1 MIRRSDDT
9 EETLRKRLESY
20 YTQTKP
26 LVDFYKQNG
35 LHRCI
40 DASKSSEEVWA
51 ELLVAISR

>member
-9 EETLRKRLESY
+9 EEALRTRLQSY

-35 LHRCI
+35 LHCCV

-51 ELLVAISR
+51 ELLAAVSR

>member
-26 LVDFYKQNG
+26 LVNYYKENG
-35 LHRCI
+35 LHCCI
-40 DASKSSEEVWA
+40 DAAKSSEEVWA
-51 ELLVAISR
+51 ELLAAVSR